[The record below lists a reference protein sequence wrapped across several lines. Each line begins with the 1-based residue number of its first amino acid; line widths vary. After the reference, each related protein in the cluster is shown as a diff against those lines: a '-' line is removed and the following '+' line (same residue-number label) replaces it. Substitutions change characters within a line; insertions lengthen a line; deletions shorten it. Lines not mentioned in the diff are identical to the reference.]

1 MNMFIEKY
9 TAHIKD
15 STTKKSFKIVID
27 ENTPQ
32 DAHKKLFNRL
42 NNYQEIVKIVDH
54 SNNIVYNVDAG
65 FINN

>member
-1 MNMFIEKY
+1 MYIEKY

-15 STTKKSFKIVID
+15 ANTRKSFKIILD

-32 DAHKKLFNRL
+32 DAHKKIFNRL
-42 NNYQEIVKIVDH
+42 NNYQDIVKITD
-54 SNNIVYNVDAG
+54 NFGGTVYNQDAG